1 VRVQKCGTYN
11 PDATQNVDVNKVTE
25 STFLA
30 LDRLLVYL
38 ADHKAD
44 VLDDFVT
51 GLTSRYR
58 SEVPNSFDNFTS
70 FKRSH
75 SKLSLKMLTDI
86 PDLTEACTDLCLTL
100 LNVPEGYAWKPQE
113 LELLQID
120 DISARYIPRYF
131 QAKLLT
137 ELMVKEE
144 AIKLLKNFFDFS
156 ARTYR
161 TVERHENVTSIY
173 EDDVNRGAEREGFI
187 WISAL
192 LNEGKFAGRTD
203 VCLLHEA
210 LKGFNDPELAY
221 VIGCHADFV
230 VIQKMKE
237 NFLLTRSSTLMDGP
251 FCESCVHDTRVV
263 SKIEHPSR
271 EFFEKL
277 DQNL

>member
-1 VRVQKCGTYN
+1 M
-11 PDATQNVDVNKVTE
+11 NKVAE
-25 STFLA
+25 SALLA

-38 ADHKAD
+38 AEHKAD

-70 FKRSH
+70 FK
-75 SKLSLKMLTDI
+75 LSNKASLEMLTDV
-86 PDLTEACTDLCLTL
+86 PDLAEACADLCLTL
-100 LNVPEGYAWKPQE
+100 LNAPEGYAWKPQE

-120 DISARYIPRYF
+120 DVSARYIPRYY

-137 ELMVKEE
+137 ELMAREE
-144 AIKLLKNFFDFS
+144 AIQLLKNFYDFS
-156 ARTYR
+156 ATTYR
-161 TVERHENVTSIY
+161 TVKRHETITSIY
-173 EDDVNRGAEREGFI
+173 EEDVRRGTEEEGFI

-192 LNEGKFAGRTD
+192 LNEGKMAGRTD

-221 VIGCHADFV
+221 VIACHADSV
-230 VIQKMKE
+230 AIQKMNE

>member
-11 PDATQNVDVNKVTE
+11 PDATQNIDVNKVTE
-25 STFLA
+25 STLLA

-38 ADHKAD
+38 AEHKAD
-44 VLDDFVT
+44 VLDDFIT
-51 GLTSRYR
+51 GLTSKYR
-58 SEVPNSFDNFTS
+58 SEVPNGFDNFTS
-70 FKRSH
+70 FKLSNI
-75 SKLSLKMLTDI
+75 KASLKMLTDI
-86 PDLTEACTDLCLTL
+86 PGLTEACTDLCLTL
-100 LNVPEGYAWKPQE
+100 LSVPEGYAWKPQE

-120 DISARYIPRYF
+120 DVSARLIPRYY

-137 ELMVKEE
+137 ELMAREE
-144 AIKLLKNFFDFS
+144 AIILLKNFYDFS
-156 ARTYR
+156 VATYR
-161 TVERHENVTSIY
+161 TVERHESITSLY
-173 EDDVNRGAEREGFI
+173 EDEVKRGAEREGFI

-203 VCLLHEA
+203 ICLVNEA

-221 VIGCHADFV
+221 VIACHADFV
-230 VIQKMKE
+230 VIQKMNK

-263 SKIEHPSR
+263 SKIEHPPR